1 MATATYY
8 FNHRSSTNAWQYD
21 PNKMVDGDLGTFA
34 STNLTSDIELC
45 DENTCDGTDLGTI
58 TKVEARAYIKVTG
71 ILASTIQFIPYF
83 GGASDGDTE
92 VMSPV
97 FAEAWAG
104 YYDITSD
111 TNAPGSW
118 AWTDVRD
125 LDYKL
130 IAQIASGTVFVAKV
144 EIQVTYTTPVVASGA
159 GGFRTKRNIILGG

>member
-34 STNLTSDIELC
+34 STNFTSDLEVC
-45 DENTCDGTDLGTI
+45 DTNTCDGTNLGTI
-58 TKVEARAYIKVTG
+58 TKVETRAYIKVTG
-71 ILASTIQFIPYF
+71 ILASTIAFTPYF
-83 GGASDGDTE
+83 GGASDGDIET
-92 VMSPV
+92 MSPV
-97 FAEAWAG
+97 FTEAWAG
-104 YYDITSD
+104 YYDITAD

-130 IAQIASGTVFVAKV
+130 TAQIASGIVHVAKV
-144 EIQVTYTTPVVASGA
+144 EIKVTYTSTPVYTSGNGA
-159 GGFRTKRNIILGG
+159 FKVRRIINI